1 VAARHRLTPGVPF
14 SPSCISLRL
23 APPDPRIRIR
33 RLPLM
38 QCCRDAWG
46 GGGGG
51 GLTVA
56 TLREQRRA
64 APSSPPPPPRT
75 PH

>member
-46 GGGGG
+46 AGGGGG
-51 GLTVA
+51 GGGGG
-56 TLREQRRA
+56 
-64 APSSPPPPPRT
+64 
-75 PH
+75 